1 MAWLRWYAGTVNDAK
16 WAMIARKTGINV
28 PTVIAIWAALLEYA
42 SENEDRGSVSGF
54 DPEEIDA
61 VFGLADG
68 TCAAVIEAMTSKG
81 IIEDGRIAKWSKRQ
95 FDEKNVERI
104 RRCREKKAEPEAE
117 ATLADTSAKCPGNDS
132 EMVVKYSRNDSEMV
146 AKRDEIPDTDTDTDT
161 DSDTEQNK
169 VKRCIPLTGY
179 VSSASPEDATP
190 SAEVIPKMP
199 LSQARK
205 TPECPHERII
215 ALYHEILPEMNPVK
229 VWNETRQ
236 KLLRARWREDP
247 ARQNLDWWRD
257 YFLLVRA
264 SDFLM
269 GKRPGK
275 GGGAPFM
282 ADLEWII
289 RPCNMAKILE
299 GRYSNGDRKRRDI
312 TQMSYEEAKAATGY
326 HSLFDEEPPPA
337 DMEISAEWSDEDYD
351 QS

>member
-1 MAWLRWYAGTVNDAK
+1 MNWLRWYHGTVSDVK
-16 WAMIARKTGINV
+16 WPRIARCANQSVGV
-28 PTVIAIWAALLEYA
+28 VVAVWSALLEFA
-42 SENEDRGSVSGF
+42 SEQEDRGSVSGF
-54 DPEEIDA
+54 CCEDTD
-61 VFGLADG
+61 VLFGFDDG
-68 TCAAVIEAMTSKG
+68 STAAVVSAMRERG
-81 IIEDGRIAKWSKRQ
+81 VIVEERIAAWDKRQ
-95 FDEKNVERI
+95 FDEKNAERCK
-104 RRCREKKAEPEAE
+104 RYREKSAA
-117 ATLADTSAKCPGNDS
+117 ATQANEQEKQSDMPPTCPDTSRHATDMPPTCPDT
-132 EMVVKYSRNDSEMV
+132 
-146 AKRDEIPDTDTDTDT
+146 PDTDTDS

-247 ARQNLDWWRD
+247 ARQNLDWWHE

-299 GRYSNGDRKRRDI
+299 GRYSRRYSNGDRKRRDI
-312 TQMSYEEAKAATGY
+312 TQMSYEEALRDYPDPFGLHAEEKAKLDAI
-326 HSLFDEEPPPA
+326 
-337 DMEISAEWSDEDYD
+337 EISAEEEWT
-351 QS
+351 